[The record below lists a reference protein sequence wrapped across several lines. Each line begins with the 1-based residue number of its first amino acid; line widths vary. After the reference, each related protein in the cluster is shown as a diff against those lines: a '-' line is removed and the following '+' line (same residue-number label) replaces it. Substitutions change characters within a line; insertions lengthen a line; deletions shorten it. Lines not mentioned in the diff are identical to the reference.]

1 MGLLTNSASFVRY
14 NVEGEPPPDF
24 WNFAAERI
32 RANAFRDIDDNYEE
46 RSVGWV
52 STLDMFDSDFAYS
65 SYAVG
70 DYLVISLRID
80 ERKVPSAALKKMA
93 MKEEQRVK
101 RERQVPK
108 LGRDHRLEIKEN
120 VRLQLL
126 KKATPI
132 PAVYDLVW
140 SLADNTVLF
149 FATNQK
155 AQAEL
160 EDFFKQ
166 TFDLYLQQQIP
177 YLIAGRL
184 LPAATADRL
193 ADLTPAILI

>member
-1 MGLLTNSASFVRY
+1 MGLLTNSANFVRY
-14 NVEGEPPPDF
+14 SVEGEPPPDF

-52 STLDMFDSDFAYS
+52 ATTDMFDSDFAYS

-70 DYLVISLRID
+70 DYLVLSLRID
-80 ERKVPSAALKKMA
+80 ERKVAPAALKKLT
-93 MKEEQRVK
+93 MKEEQRVR
-101 RERQVPK
+101 REKELPK
-108 LGRDHRLEIKEN
+108 LSRDHRLEIKEN
-120 VRLQLL
+120 MRLQLL
-126 KKATPI
+126 KKAVPI

-140 SLADNTVLF
+140 SLAENTVLF
-149 FATNQK
+149 FATSQK

-184 LPAATADRL
+184 LPAAAADRL
-193 ADLTPAILI
+193 ADLTPAILV